1 MFAVRYLQVRGTCTN
16 FITDIWLHAYQ
27 TLPQDFAEACFV
39 TITNMQPASLQ
50 LLELLAA
57 ALFFVAVVAL
67 IVFLVRRNLSDKR
80 ALEEQLN
87 RTYRGAEK
95 GPDDVET
102 DEVMK

>member
-1 MFAVRYLQVRGTCTN
+1 
-16 FITDIWLHAYQ
+16 
-27 TLPQDFAEACFV
+27 
-39 TITNMQPASLQ
+39 MQPASLQ

-57 ALFFVAVVAL
+57 VLFFVAVAVL